1 MNWQALSVGSL
12 RDVAPCTLQAYW
24 PEANVLIGRRLDP
37 KSKEPDYN
45 VRVSV
50 EKCAYSEE

>member
-12 RDVAPCTLQAYW
+12 RDVAPGTLQAYW
-24 PEANVLIGRRLDP
+24 AEANVLIGRRLDP

-45 VRVSV
+45 VRVWV
-50 EKCAYSEE
+50 EKCA